1 MSLVEQHS
9 DIIRLEPPSL
19 SLEFGRYNA
28 CVFVPSYYTDDGAAF
43 AAAPG

>member
-19 SLEFGRYNA
+19 SRVRPIYNA